1 MLLGKEKIPLYCQL
15 AEVII
20 NEIETKGLEEN
31 DRLPAEREYCEKY
44 KLSRATVRQAIDYL
58 EKKGYIYKIQGSGT
72 FVSSRR
78 LKQKLLKFYSFT
90 EEMKKQG
97 KIPESKIL
105 SFKTIEADDK
115 ISKELNL
122 SKKEKVFEL
131 VRIRLADGEKVM
143 YEKTYLPYKKFLNL
157 SKKDLLT
164 SPLYDILQSRYRLT
178 FTKAIERFSVGVS
191 DTHVSDMLSISCGTP
206 IINLQRWT
214 YTGIEII
221 EYTISSVR
229 GDKFEFEVE
238 LDKEQNNRL

>member
-1 MLLGKEKIPLYCQL
+1 MLLGKERIPLYCQL

-143 YEKTYLPYKKFLNL
+143 YEKTYLPYKQFLDL

>member
-1 MLLGKEKIPLYCQL
+1 MLLGKERIPLYCQL

-122 SKKEKVFEL
+122 SKKEKIFEL

-143 YEKTYLPYKKFLNL
+143 YEKTYLPYKKFLDL

>member
-1 MLLGKEKIPLYCQL
+1 MLLGKERIPLYYQL
-15 AEVII
+15 AEIII
-20 NEIETKGLEEN
+20 NEIENKGLQEN
-31 DRLPAEREYCEKY
+31 DRLPAERAYCEKY

-97 KIPESKIL
+97 KIPESKVL
-105 SFKTIEADDK
+105 SFKEIEAGEK
-115 ISKELNL
+115 IAKELNL
-122 SKKEKVFEL
+122 EKSEKVFEL
-131 VRIRLADGEKVM
+131 IRLRLADGEEIM
-143 YEKTYLPYKKFLNL
+143 YEKTYLPVKKFSSLT
-157 SKKDLLT
+157 KKDLINT
-164 SPLYDILQSRYRLT
+164 PLYDILQSRYKMI
-178 FTKAIERFSVGVS
+178 FTKAIERFSVEIS
-191 DTHVSDMLSISCGTP
+191 DKKVADILSIAEKTP
-206 IINLQRWT
+206 VIRLQRWT

-238 LDKEQNNRL
+238 LQEEQDNRL

>member
-1 MLLGKEKIPLYCQL
+1 MLLGKERIPLYCQL

-143 YEKTYLPYKKFLNL
+143 YEKTYLPYKKFLDL